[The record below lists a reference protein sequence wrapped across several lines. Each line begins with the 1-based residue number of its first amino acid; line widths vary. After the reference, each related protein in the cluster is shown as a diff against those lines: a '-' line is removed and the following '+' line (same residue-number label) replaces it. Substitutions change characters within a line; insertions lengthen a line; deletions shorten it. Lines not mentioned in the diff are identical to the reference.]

1 MIDVFGIVAD
11 IFVSHSFGTHCIDTD
26 LRTVLQ
32 WRHFSR
38 DSIPKDSDKQD
49 GDDGEG
55 QGNPAQLLAVYPVH
69 PFEERFGLA
78 IEPALLF
85 PFD

>member
-55 QGNPAQLLAVYPVH
+55 QGNPA
-69 PFEERFGLA
+69 PFQEGGQ
-78 IEPALLF
+78 
-85 PFD
+85 

>member
-55 QGNPAQLLAVYPVH
+55 QGNPA
-69 PFEERFGLA
+69 PFQKAASDWLYTRFIPSKKGSVLR
-78 IEPALLF
+78 
-85 PFD
+85 